1 MPANTSKAKMEREIR
16 RQRLIKW
23 TQEMEAKKIKQ
34 HEARKSRLES
44 RENRRS
50 ERPKSCETVEEEE
63 DEQTPKH
70 LLETSDENVSV
81 KRVKTDVIIPL
92 SQNSN

>member
-1 MPANTSKAKMEREIR
+1 
-16 RQRLIKW
+16 
-23 TQEMEAKKIKQ
+23 MEAKKIKQ

-50 ERPKSCETVEEEE
+50 ERPKSCEIVEE

-81 KRVKTDVIIPL
+81 KRVKTDVIPV
-92 SQNSN
+92 SQNSD